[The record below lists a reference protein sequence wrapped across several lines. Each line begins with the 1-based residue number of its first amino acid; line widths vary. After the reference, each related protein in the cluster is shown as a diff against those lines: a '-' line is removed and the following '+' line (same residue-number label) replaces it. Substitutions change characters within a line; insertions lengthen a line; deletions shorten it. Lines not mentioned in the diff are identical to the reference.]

1 MYCWRLAGSHDPC
14 ATFILMEV
22 NDELSEHSGHA
33 KAPFDKRVAAS
44 MAAIAAAMAIVSV
57 LGQLLA
63 NEELLAQEKASDQ
76 WAYYQAKSI
85 RRYESD
91 IASDLF
97 KLQSGGAASQSA
109 ARYAAS
115 AERYQKEGDEIQ
127 TEARKL
133 ESESALKGRQA
144 LRMHFGEIFLEIGI
158 VFASL
163 AILTK
168 RSAIWLASLLSA
180 GAGTAIALTTFMIAG

>member
-1 MYCWRLAGSHDPC
+1 
-14 ATFILMEV
+14 MEV
-22 NDELSEHSGHA
+22 NEELSEHSGHA

-85 RRYESD
+85 RRYESE
-91 IASDLF
+91 IARDLF
-97 KLQSGGAASQSA
+97 KLQSSDAASRA
-109 ARYAAS
+109 TEKYAAS
-115 AERYQKEGDEIQ
+115 AERYEKEGEEIQ
-127 TEARKL
+127 ADARKL
-133 ESESALKGRQA
+133 ESESLLKGRQA
-144 LRMHFGEIFLEIGI
+144 LRLHFGEIFLEIGI

-168 RSAIWLASLLSA
+168 RSAIWLVSLVSA
-180 GAGTAIALTTFMIAG
+180 GIGTAVALTTLMIIK

>member
-1 MYCWRLAGSHDPC
+1 
-14 ATFILMEV
+14 MEV
-22 NDELSEHSGHA
+22 NEELSEHTEHA

-63 NEELLAQEKASDQ
+63 NEELLAQQKASDQ

-91 IASDLF
+91 IARDLL
-97 KLQSGGAASQSA
+97 KMQTGDAA
-109 ARYAAS
+109 ARAAEKYVAS

-127 TEARKL
+127 AEARKL
-133 ESESALKGRQA
+133 ESESTLKGRQA
-144 LRMHFGEIFLEIGI
+144 RRLHFGEIFLEIGI

-168 RSAIWLASLLSA
+168 RTTIWLASLVIAAVGITL
-180 GAGTAIALTTFMIAG
+180 ALTTFTIYG

>member
-1 MYCWRLAGSHDPC
+1 
-14 ATFILMEV
+14 MEV
-22 NDELSEHSGHA
+22 NEELSEHAGHA

-91 IASDLF
+91 IARDLL
-97 KLQSGGAASQSA
+97 KMQSGDAASQA
-109 ARYAAS
+109 AEKYAAS
-115 AERYQKEGDEIQ
+115 AERYEKEGGEIQ
-127 TEARKL
+127 AEARKL
-133 ESESALKGRQA
+133 ESESTFKGRQA
-144 LRMHFGEIFLEIGI
+144 LRLHFGEIFLEIGI

-168 RSAIWLASLLSA
+168 RSGIWLASLVSA
-180 GAGTAIALTTFMIAG
+180 AIGTAVALTTLMISS

>member
-1 MYCWRLAGSHDPC
+1 
-14 ATFILMEV
+14 
-22 NDELSEHSGHA
+22 
-33 KAPFDKRVAAS
+33 

-63 NEELLAQEKASDQ
+63 NEELVAQQKASDQ

-91 IASDLF
+91 IARDLF
-97 KLQSGGAASQSA
+97 KMQTGDAA
-109 ARYAAS
+109 ARAAEKYAAS
-115 AERYQKEGDEIQ
+115 TERYQKEGDEIQ
-127 TEARKL
+127 AEARKL
-133 ESESALKGRQA
+133 ESESSLKGRQA
-144 LRMHFGEIFLEIGI
+144 RRLHFGEIFLEIGI

-168 RSAIWLASLLSA
+168 RTTIWLASLVLA
-180 GAGTAIALTTFMIAG
+180 GVGIALALTTFTIYD